1 MNNKWIQYASCLLC
15 VVMFASCNSSTS
27 DKTETTDS
35 TVINHKLGETIIYG
49 EPSKIVVFDF
59 GSMETL
65 YELGVK
71 PVAIPKQF
79 TPDHLADLKN
89 DVGIEDAGG
98 LMEPNFEKINS
109 LSPDLIVISQRQE
122 KFYDEFVKIAP
133 TIFVQVDN
141 KQYIKSFEDN
151 TLELARLVGKEDE
164 AKEKIS
170 ATKSKL
176 EEAKT
181 KLKDNENNGLVTLHN
196 NGRFSVYGSGSRF
209 GFIHDELGIK
219 PALEQLED
227 AVHGQ
232 KVSNEFILEAN
243 PDILF
248 IVDRNEAVK
257 GKGASREE
265 IENKLIQQTNAYK
278 NGKIVY
284 LNPQVWYISGGGIT
298 STNLMIDEILD
309 VVK

>member
-1 MNNKWIQYASCLLC
+1 MKNTLKRCASLLMCVLLLGGCNNGTNNK
-15 VVMFASCNSSTS
+15 
-27 DKTETTDS
+27 TEPTDS
-35 TVINHKLGETIIYG
+35 TVVRHKLGETTIYG
-49 EPSKIVVFDF
+49 RPSKIVVFDF

-65 YELGVK
+65 NELGVV
-71 PVAIPKQF
+71 PIAIPKQH
-79 TPDHLADLKN
+79 TPDHLSSLKN
-89 DVGIEDAGG
+89 DSGIEDAGG

-109 LSPDLIVISQRQE
+109 LSPDLIIISARQE
-122 KFYDEFVKIAP
+122 KFYGEFVKIAP

-141 KQYIKSFEDN
+141 KAYMKSFEDN
-151 TLELARLVGKEDE
+151 TLELARLIGKEDE
-164 AKEKIS
+164 AAKKIA
-170 ATKSKL
+170 ATKAKL
-176 EEAKT
+176 EEAKVT
-181 KLKDNENNGLVTLHN
+181 LRDNANNALVVLHN

-232 KVSNEFILEAN
+232 KVSNEFILETN
-243 PDILF
+243 PDMLF

-257 GKGASREE
+257 GKGASKEE

-284 LNPQVWYISGGGIT
+284 LNPQVWYLSGGGIT
-298 STNLMIDEILD
+298 STNLMIEEMLAA
-309 VVK
+309 VK